1 LSGTTEIMTDNTII
15 QIDTMRRGLTTVLIV
30 INTNSHQ
37 IILTVVLQ
45 IPSSPQAME
54 LFYQFHTARQANA
67 ADQLIRKDIDANE
80 EEST

>member
-1 LSGTTEIMTDNTII
+1 MQAYRQEKQNTG
-15 QIDTMRRGLTTVLIV
+15 D
-30 INTNSHQ
+30 
-37 IILTVVLQ
+37 VVLQ

-67 ADQLIRKDIDANE
+67 ADQLVRKDIDANE

>member
-1 LSGTTEIMTDNTII
+1 VLFDVYNFTSPMQAYRQEKQNTG
-15 QIDTMRRGLTTVLIV
+15 D
-30 INTNSHQ
+30 
-37 IILTVVLQ
+37 VVLQ

-67 ADQLIRKDIDANE
+67 ADQLVRKDIDANE